1 MPDQATSQSPSD
13 CLFCKIAAGTI
24 PVDRV
29 YEDDLVLAFP
39 DINPQAPQ
47 HLLII
52 PKQHL
57 TSTKEALAEHTPML
71 GRLLATA
78 AQVAET
84 KELSNGYRLVINTGP
99 DGGQTVHHLH
109 LHLLGGRPMHWPPG

>member
-1 MPDQATSQSPSD
+1 MPDQAAQSPPD
-13 CLFCKIAAGTI
+13 CLFCRIAAGTI

-39 DINPQAPQ
+39 DINPQAPH

-57 TSTKEALAEHTPML
+57 TSTKEALEEHTPML
-71 GRLLATA
+71 GRLIATA
-78 AQVAET
+78 AEVAG
-84 KELSNGYRLVINTGP
+84 KRDLRNGYRHVINTGP
-99 DGGQTVHHLH
+99 DGGQTVGHLH

>member
-1 MPDQATSQSPSD
+1 MPSLD

-24 PVDRV
+24 PVERV

-47 HLLII
+47 HFLII

-57 TSTKEALAEHTPML
+57 TSTEEALSEHVPML
-71 GRLLATA
+71 GHLLATA
-78 AQVAET
+78 AQVAANKQLT
-84 KELSNGYRLVINTGP
+84 NGYRLVINTGR

-109 LHLLGGRPMHWPPG
+109 LHLLGGRALSWPPG